1 MSAVFVTEGAPAET
15 TEPAATQPA
24 ATQPGAARSDVIED
38 FTGSWTLQPNRS
50 SVTVKTRSM
59 WGLIRVRGTFTSV
72 RGTGT
77 LDPDG
82 VVRGSVTIGAASLD
96 TGIDRRDAHLRSA
109 DFLDVE
115 TFPEVVLTVTGVIGA
130 DMTNAELA
138 DAART
143 GDRTTALVEG
153 TLEVVGGS
161 LPVSFPA
168 AVEFAGNNAF
178 VDATLTVDRSAFGLT
193 WNRLGFASSMNNL
206 ITAHLTFS
214 RA

>member
-15 TEPAATQPA
+15 TEPKAAE
-24 ATQPGAARSDVIED
+24 SEVIED

-82 VVRGSVTIGAASLD
+82 AVRGSVTIGAASLD
-96 TGIDRRDAHLRSA
+96 TGIDRRDAHLRSV
-109 DFLDVE
+109 DFLDVDA
-115 TFPEVVLTVTGVIGA
+115 FPDVVLTVTGVIGA
-130 DMTNAELA
+130 ELA
-138 DAART
+138 DAALT
-143 GDRTTALVEG
+143 GDRVTALVEG
-153 TLEVVGGS
+153 MLEVVGRTV
-161 LPVSFPA
+161 PVSFPA